1 MEQKDSLTEK
11 MIKLLTDEM
20 KESLKEEKED
30 SLTDKMKKD
39 SEFQSKRKQ
48 LIVVS
53 ILLMAMSLSD
63 ANLKEANSF
72 IFKIDFS
79 NSAAFGWMVF
89 FGVIVLMIRYYSF
102 AFKYHFYLFEVW
114 ADDMMR
120 DYRVFGYHMPEDD
133 PGEYYPH
140 GLFSKLKNHSC
151 SRSIAHYDFE
161 RDRIKPTYKAHGFFK
176 RTLHYDVH
184 NPYEPET
191 HAVNLNKFDEN
202 WTMKDY
208 LKMIN
213 IEIKYQSNALFRQPE
228 YLDISLPYFIATLSL
243 LSFIFKYQIL
253 YFFQ

>member
-1 MEQKDSLTEK
+1 MAIVGRGCRMEP
-11 MIKLLTDEM
+11 
-20 KESLKEEKED
+20 EE
-30 SLTDKMKKD
+30 SLTDQMRND

-48 LIVVS
+48 LVVVS

-63 ANLKEANSF
+63 AQLKEANTF

-79 NSAAFGWMVF
+79 NSVAFGWMVF

-102 AFKYHFYLFEVW
+102 AFKYHFYLFEMW

-120 DYRVFGYHMPEDD
+120 DYRVFGYHTPEDD
-133 PGEYYPH
+133 PTEYYPH

-161 RDRIKPTYKAHGFFK
+161 RERIKPTYKAHGFFK

-184 NPYEPET
+184 NPYEPES

-243 LSFIFKYQIL
+243 ISFIFKYQIL

>member
-1 MEQKDSLTEK
+1 MAIVGRGCMMEP
-11 MIKLLTDEM
+11 
-20 KESLKEEKED
+20 EE
-30 SLTDKMKKD
+30 SLTDQMRND

-48 LIVVS
+48 LVVVS

-63 ANLKEANSF
+63 AQLKEANTF

-102 AFKYHFYLFEVW
+102 AFKYHFYLFEMW
-114 ADDMMR
+114 AEDMMC
-120 DYRVFGYHMPEDD
+120 DYRVFGYHTQEDD

-151 SRSIAHYDFE
+151 SRSISHYDFE

-184 NPYEPET
+184 NSYEPET

-208 LKMIN
+208 LKMIG

-228 YLDISLPYFIATLSL
+228 YLDISLPYLIASLSL
-243 LSFIFKYQIL
+243 ISFIFKHQIL
-253 YFFQ
+253 YLLL